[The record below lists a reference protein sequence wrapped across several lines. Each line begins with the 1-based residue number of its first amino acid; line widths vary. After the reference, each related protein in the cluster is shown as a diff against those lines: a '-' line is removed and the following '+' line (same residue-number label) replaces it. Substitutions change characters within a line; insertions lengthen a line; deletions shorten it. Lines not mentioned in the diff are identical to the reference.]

1 MGNDSQLTVVEDAKK
16 DEFVTQVRRN
26 VETSQYLNELRAN
39 IRGGQGYVEISRHSF
54 DYPALCVCYMDRV
67 GVVQAFPNAETSLI
81 LKGTGIFKTDETI
94 DLPVMGE
101 MTPFTGDFII
111 SADVII
117 ETVGQFIEN
126 FDLDT
131 VGEWCRL

>member
-1 MGNDSQLTVVEDAKK
+1 
-16 DEFVTQVRRN
+16 
-26 VETSQYLNELRAN
+26 
-39 IRGGQGYVEISRHSF
+39 
-54 DYPALCVCYMDRV
+54 MDRV

>member
-1 MGNDSQLTVVEDAKK
+1 
-16 DEFVTQVRRN
+16 
-26 VETSQYLNELRAN
+26 
-39 IRGGQGYVEISRHSF
+39 
-54 DYPALCVCYMDRV
+54 MDRV

-81 LKGTGIFKTDETI
+81 LKGTGIFKTDEII

-117 ETVGQFIEN
+117 ETVRQFIEN
-126 FDLDT
+126 FDLDA
-131 VGEWCRL
+131 VGEWYRL